1 MIGQKAV
8 NGVAWAYSAFVSDRA
23 LALLTTIV
31 LARVLTPEDFG
42 VIAAAL
48 LLMSFIDAFR
58 DFGVR
63 DALIYTSDD
72 VDAAADTTFW
82 LSIAFGVG
90 QLLAMLALAP
100 LATYMIDDS
109 RIVTVLQVLSAT
121 FIVNSLG
128 LTHEALLQKRLEFKG
143 RYVADLVAS
152 ASKTITAVVLIGA
165 GAGIWSIVVAH
176 LVGSAVR
183 TIGRW
188 VILDWR
194 PRARFEFGLA
204 RLLLRYGTHVFLVGL
219 LGAVAERFD
228 QFLIATLL
236 DQRQLAFFFI
246 ATRLPEMLLFQLNS
260 VLTNVLFSVFSS
272 IKDQRELLLA
282 TFFRTLKYSAL
293 ATIPAGCGLASIAPE
308 LIPVVFGDQW
318 LPSVALMQLLSAAA
332 VAMCLSWSAG
342 DVLKAQGRPDV
353 VTKLSLIEIAYTAPT
368 VAVLLASYRDPLA
381 AAIGMLVC
389 HTIAGGIRLVVV
401 ARILRYPLS
410 LYFGAFRA
418 ATIGGILLL
427 IAVAVCRHLLADYVP
442 EIVLLASIAVGF
454 VTYVMTIWLLERD
467 ELVAAAELVAGALR
481 GPDRNAT
488 PAPSSSL

>member
-1 MIGQKAV
+1 MIGRKAV
-8 NGVAWAYSAFVSDRA
+8 NGVAWAYGAFVSDRA
-23 LALLTTIV
+23 LALLTTIA

-72 VDAAADTTFW
+72 VEVAADTTFW
-82 LSIAFGVG
+82 LSIAFGVC

-100 LATYMIDDS
+100 LATHMIDDD

-121 FIVNSLG
+121 FIINSLG

-152 ASKTITAVVLIGA
+152 ALKTFTAVALIVA

-176 LVGSAVR
+176 LVGSAAR

-188 VILDWR
+188 VLLDWR
-194 PRARFEFGLA
+194 PQARFALGQA

-219 LGAVAERFD
+219 LGAVADRFD

-282 TFFRTLKYSAL
+282 TFFKTLKYSAL
-293 ATIPAGCGLASIAPE
+293 ATIPTGCGLAAVAPE
-308 LIPVVFGDQW
+308 LIPVVFGNQW
-318 LPSVALMQLLSAAA
+318 LPSVALMQMLSAAA

-353 VTKLSLIEIAYTAPT
+353 VTKLTVIEIAYTAPV
-368 VAVLLASYRDPLA
+368 VALLLSHYRDPLA

-401 ARILRYPLS
+401 ARMLRYPMS
-410 LYFGAFRA
+410 LYIEAFRA

-427 IAVAVCRHLLADYVP
+427 IAVALCRHLLAEYAP
-442 EIVLLASIAVGF
+442 APVLAVSIAAGLL
-454 VTYVMTIWLLERD
+454 TYVATIWLLERE
-467 ELVAAAELVAGALR
+467 ELVAAAELVVAALR
-481 GPDRNAT
+481 GADRDAA